1 MKARI
6 RQPKTE
12 KTALCA
18 GFSAER
24 LAVLTAVLN
33 EQGIRPRV
41 VRPDELGQTVGALV
55 GLDTPAADTPQTPR
69 RPDTECI
76 VLCGL
81 EQKDLDPLLP
91 ALKAAKLIIP
101 FKAMLTAV
109 NRTWVLD
116 DLIGHLAE
124 EHAQVA
130 QRFSGR

>member
-33 EQGIRPRV
+33 EQGIRPRAV
-41 VRPDELGQTVGALV
+41 APDELGQTVGALI
-55 GLDTPAADTPQTPR
+55 GLDAPAAGATPPPR
-69 RPDTECI
+69 HPDTECL

-81 EQKDLDPLLP
+81 EKEDLDPLLP

-124 EHAQVA
+124 EHAQA
-130 QRFSGR
+130 ALRRMGR